1 MVLTRSGRKRLE
13 MSKTTRLNQEGE
25 SVSVTYSTC
34 SSKRSRLLPTKNA
47 PVRWNST
54 ESFAACV
61 EDVQELGFDGHQM
74 SLVIAKLIELDG
86 WLIFFHKISQE
97 QRISWIS
104 GLR

>member
-13 MSKTTRLNQEGE
+13 MAKTTRLNQEGE

-54 ESFAACV
+54 ESFVACV
-61 EDVQELGFDGHQM
+61 KDVQELGFDGHQM
-74 SLVIAKLIELDG
+74 SLVIAKLIESDG
-86 WLIFFHKISQE
+86 WLIFFRAISRE